1 MRLGHWMGLT
11 EEVSKRFTEE
21 YRIWNTRPGQLV
33 LLDRETLHE
42 VQKRALRAIQ
52 RIEKESGEFPVL
64 AVTHVAIIRCL
75 MIHFQHLDI
84 NLYRRID
91 VPNVSIFC
99 IKKDNDIAQISRVL

>member
-11 EEVSKRFTEE
+11 EEVSKRFVEE

-75 MIHFQHLDI
+75 IFHFNGMDL
-84 NLYRRID
+84 NLYRKID
-91 VPNVSIFC
+91 VPNGSVFRL
-99 IKKDNDIAQISRVL
+99 QIDEASSYITRYL